1 MKKFKSKKPQI
12 RDEVWVSEI
21 LLNSIN
27 SSRQKKVDKL
37 ISLLKEDFYNEEI
50 S

>member
-1 MKKFKSKKPQI
+1 MKKFKSKKPQEHGI
-12 RDEVWVSEI
+12 WVSEI
-21 LLNSIN
+21 RLKSVN

-37 ISLLKEDFYNEEI
+37 ISLLKEDFNEEI

>member
-1 MKKFKSKKPQI
+1 MKKFKSKKPQSHGI
-12 RDEVWVSEI
+12 WVSEI
-21 LLNSIN
+21 RLNSIN

-37 ISLLKEDFYNEEI
+37 IKLLKEDFDEEI